1 MPEAMITGVGVDVT
15 SLVCGTE
22 RMYITEMEQNQCQIL
37 IVGAGITG
45 LTIARE
51 LIHRGIGNIV
61 ILEKE
66 HTLGLHASG
75 RNSGVLHAGMYYTP
89 DTLKAKYCV
98 DGNRLM
104 KEFCQQKKL
113 TLHETGKVILATGP
127 VQIKALYEL
136 KRRADLCGARAS
148 IIDNKKLHELEPYAA
163 DSEEALHSPDT
174 AVIKPLEVLQALET
188 ELIESGKV
196 VVYYGV
202 NYQELAGDNQARTS
216 RGVIRFEKLINAAG
230 AYADHIAHQF
240 GLAKEY
246 ELLPFKGTYKQVAHD
261 RSFLVRSNIYPVPDL
276 RTPFLGVHF
285 TKSADGEVL
294 VGPTAMPAFGRENYG
309 ILSGFGRETLSILLR
324 DSILLFTNPSFRQVA
339 RTEPRKYLKRFVF
352 KEARKLLPE
361 LKPQDITESDHVG
374 IRPQLIHWPSKQLVM
389 DFIVLKEK
397 DSLHILNPISPAFT
411 TSLAFARDIADQL
424 LE

>member
-1 MPEAMITGVGVDVT
+1 MKPPK
-15 SLVCGTE
+15 
-22 RMYITEMEQNQCQIL
+22 CQFL

-51 LIHRGIGNIV
+51 LVQRGTGDIV

-66 HTLGLHASG
+66 NVLGRHASG

-104 KEFCQQKKL
+104 KEFCRQKNL

-127 VQIKALYEL
+127 SQIEALYEL
-136 KRRADLCGARAS
+136 KRRADLCGARAY

-163 DSEEALHSPDT
+163 DSDEALHSPDT
-174 AVIKPLEVLQALET
+174 AVIKPVEVLRALEA
-188 ELIESGKV
+188 ELAASGKV
-196 VVYYGV
+196 TVYYGTTFRRRV
-202 NYQELAGDNQARTS
+202 GENQAETS
-216 RGVIRFEKLINAAG
+216 RGVIKFEKLINAAG
-230 AYADHIAHQF
+230 AYADRIAHQF

-246 ELLPFKGTYKQVAHD
+246 RLLPFKGTYKQIAPD

-285 TKSADGEVL
+285 TRSADGEVL

-309 ILSGFGRETLSILLR
+309 ILSGFGQETASILMR
-324 DSILLFTNPSFRQVA
+324 DAVLLFTNPSFRQVA

-352 KEARKLLPE
+352 REARKLMPE
-361 LKPQDITESDHVG
+361 LKPQDIIESAHVG
-374 IRPQLIHWPSKQLVM
+374 IRPQLVHWPSKQLVM
-389 DFIVLKEK
+389 DFIVLNEA

-411 TSLAFARDIADQL
+411 TSLAFARDMADKL
-424 LE
+424 LG